1 MVMRKPVRHL
11 YEFGS
16 FSLNVAERLLT
27 CEGKTIQLAPKVF
40 DTLQVLVEN
49 SGHLLEKEVLLEKLW
64 PDTVVEESNLTTYIS
79 QLRKTLGENGNSQS
93 FIETVPRRGYRFVAA
108 VKETRSD
115 YDEILIHERT
125 DTKIV
130 VEEEFE
136 FPLANAPS
144 PIVSNQHFS
153 GNYIADLPK
162 ALVTP
167 QPQRKTYFI
176 AMMLLLTLGLSGAA
190 FLAGKNSFF
199 AKSSSPF
206 QDISISRLTTN
217 GRVPVA
223 AISPDGKYV
232 SYIVREAA
240 NESLWLRQT
249 ATTSNVQIIPPE
261 QTHYLRPTFS
271 PDGTQ
276 IYFVRYEKKPND
288 SATQIGVL
296 YQIPSLGGTP
306 RKIIEDVDSHITIAP
321 DGKRIAFLRNYLD
334 EKESVLMVANANG
347 SELKKLKIR
356 KQPENFSSPDGPAW
370 SPDGKIIAC
379 AIFNKVA
386 EESFFQVA
394 GFNAENGTET
404 LLNDE
409 KWHWV
414 GQVAWLDDGSG
425 LIANA
430 WNLSSKSISDQVWFL
445 SWPKGEIRQITKDIN
460 NYSGLSLASNATS
473 LVTVQSTRLSR
484 IWVLPAGDNT
494 RAIPITSGIGDSY
507 SEFLGLAW
515 TPDNRL
521 IYGTQASGNTDIWV
535 MDAAGKNQRQL
546 TTDPHSDLAPSLS
559 ADGNTVVYS
568 SYRDGIPHLWKMS
581 SDGSNPQ
588 QITKGRGETEA
599 SITPDGQWVIYSEE
613 TQEAKSLWKIS
624 IEGGAPIRI
633 TEQAVWAATVSP
645 DGKLIACMLVDP
657 TDKRRKLALISFA
670 DGQVIKLFDLKNM
683 PRNNQLRW
691 TPDSQTITFIGIING
706 VGNIWKQPIKGG
718 TAQQITKYT
727 DDLIYRFGWS
737 TDGNQLALE
746 RGMTVNDIILIQNSK
761 R

>member
-16 FSLNVAERLLT
+16 FSLNVAERLLA

-79 QLRKTLGENGNSQS
+79 QLRKALGENGNSQS
-93 FIETVPRRGYRFVAA
+93 FIETVPRRGYRFVAE
-108 VKETRSD
+108 VREIHSD

-136 FPLANAPS
+136 FPLASTPQ
-144 PIVSNQHFS
+144 PVVSDQHFS
-153 GNYIADLPK
+153 ENLISDQPP
-162 ALVTP
+162 P
-167 QPQRKTYFI
+167 QAVAKPWLQRKTYVIPIIILF
-176 AMMLLLTLGLSGAA
+176 TLGLIGTA
-190 FLAGKNSFF
+190 FLAGKRFFF
-199 AKSSSPF
+199 AKNSSPF
-206 QDISISRLTTN
+206 QDISIGRLTTN

-249 ATTSNVQIIPPE
+249 ATTSNVQIISPD

-276 IYFVRYEKKPND
+276 IYFVKYEKNPND
-288 SATQIGVL
+288 SATQLGVL

-321 DGKRIAFLRNYLD
+321 DGKRIAFLRNYLA
-334 EKESVLMVANANG
+334 EKESVLMVANADG
-347 SELKKLKIR
+347 AAIRKLKIR

-394 GFNAENGTET
+394 GFNVENGTEM

-430 WNLSSKSISDQVWFL
+430 WNLSSKVISDQVWYL
-445 SWPKGEIRQITKDIN
+445 SHPKGETRKITKDIN
-460 NYSGLSLASNATS
+460 NYSGLSLASNAAS
-473 LVTVQSTRLSR
+473 LVTVQATRLSR
-484 IWVLPAGDNT
+484 IWVLPN
-494 RAIPITSGIGDSY
+494 GDS
-507 SEFLGLAW
+507 ARA
-515 TPDNRL
+515 TPLRP
-521 IYGTQASGNTDIWV
+521 GSV
-535 MDAAGKNQRQL
+535 
-546 TTDPHSDLAPSLS
+546 
-559 ADGNTVVYS
+559 TV
-568 SYRDGIPHLWKMS
+568 
-581 SDGSNPQ
+581 
-588 QITKGRGETEA
+588 T
-599 SITPDGQWVIYSEE
+599 
-613 TQEAKSLWKIS
+613 
-624 IEGGAPIRI
+624 
-633 TEQAVWAATVSP
+633 
-645 DGKLIACMLVDP
+645 
-657 TDKRRKLALISFA
+657 
-670 DGQVIKLFDLKNM
+670 
-683 PRNNQLRW
+683 
-691 TPDSQTITFIGIING
+691 
-706 VGNIWKQPIKGG
+706 
-718 TAQQITKYT
+718 
-727 DDLIYRFGWS
+727 
-737 TDGNQLALE
+737 
-746 RGMTVNDIILIQNSK
+746 
-761 R
+761 